1 VIPSFIIF
9 LREGIEASMIVAM
22 LLAYLNKTGKRQY
35 FRDVYVGVGA
45 ALLLVIV
52 GGIAVY
58 LAVRHYSGSNVQ
70 TYIETTTYLLA
81 ALFLT
86 LMTFWMS
93 RHARSMNTELQ
104 TRSDVALSSGKRWGL
119 GVLSAQAVGREGLE
133 TMVFTLAILFT
144 NTSQA
149 GTPLQGRGVLVGAI
163 SGLAVAL
170 GLSYLMYKMGTKIN
184 LKVFFRVLGV
194 VLMIFAAGLIADAVE
209 NLQSLGWLKVGTQVL
224 WHSGNVLNE
233 GSNLG
238 DIAHSLLGYAQSP
251 TLAQAVVWVLYVGV
265 SVSYFLAIGRRP
277 QRS

>member
-1 VIPSFIIF
+1 
-9 LREGIEASMIVAM
+9 MIVAM

>member
-1 VIPSFIIF
+1 MIPSFIIF